1 MISCSAPIALPEIQ
15 IYGKID
21 LIEGKSKSVRSCP
34 NCRKSPPRIWGAFS
48 MLPLRGHRGLGPLIR
63 ICVYTNAM
71 LARTRQRAAVSL
83 RALRAL
89 GPPFLVPPS
98 FLLLFLPAFF
108 RFHKVAFADRIG
120 SGTKR
125 KWGASPVAA
134 PAWFGFLFLLSLPAP
149 GAVSPC
155 PFASASRDL
164 AWHFCFCFFSW
175 LLSLLRSASNFLILS
190 QTPSTADPSQRPS
203 FQFPIFLF
211 FHMPQLEIL
220 NSFFWCSFFFSAG
233 ILLPAHPGL
242 CM

>member
-1 MISCSAPIALPEIQ
+1 MLCLQGHGSEL
-15 IYGKID
+15 
-21 LIEGKSKSVRSCP
+21 LCP
-34 NCRKSPPRIWGAFS
+34 W
-48 MLPLRGHRGLGPLIR
+48 
-63 ICVYTNAM
+63 
-71 LARTRQRAAVSL
+71 

-120 SGTKR
+120 SGTKK
-125 KWGASPVAA
+125 KWGVSPAAA
-134 PAWFGFLFLLSLPAP
+134 PAWFGFLFLLSLPIP
-149 GAVSPC
+149 SAVSPC

-190 QTPSTADPSQRPS
+190 QTPPTADPSQRPS

-211 FHMPQLEIL
+211 FHMPQLEIS
-220 NSFFWCSFFFSAG
+220 NSFFWCSFSFQLASCPQRTQACAG
-233 ILLPAHPGL
+233 DSGVQVIVAGTRSSSLISSLDAPPIDAAITGCLRHLVLPPLQHQVLCIARPAASRFRPGAWRGR
-242 CM
+242 